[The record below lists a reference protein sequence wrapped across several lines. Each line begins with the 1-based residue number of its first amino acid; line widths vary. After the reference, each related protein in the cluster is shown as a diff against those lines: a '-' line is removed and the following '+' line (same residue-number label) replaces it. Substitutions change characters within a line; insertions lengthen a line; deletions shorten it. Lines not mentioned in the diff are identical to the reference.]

1 MSVLVASKSIPV
13 STHTRLASGNSQTE
27 STPNISVRPARY
39 TTTFGIDDSG
49 RALSAY
55 KIRPKDIPGP
65 LMLLKETIERMQNE
79 AGIEP
84 SSSTEQDSSSSNDG
98 VRYNALIINYYA
110 TGDDSISYHADDE
123 AFLGPLPNIASLSL
137 GATRDFYLRRKA
149 PEGVEVAPATSAS
162 GSKGSVS

>member
-1 MSVLVASKSIPV
+1 
-13 STHTRLASGNSQTE
+13 
-27 STPNISVRPARY
+27 
-39 TTTFGIDDSG
+39 
-49 RALSAY
+49 
-55 KIRPKDIPGP
+55 
-65 LMLLKETIERMQNE
+65 MLLKETIERMQNE